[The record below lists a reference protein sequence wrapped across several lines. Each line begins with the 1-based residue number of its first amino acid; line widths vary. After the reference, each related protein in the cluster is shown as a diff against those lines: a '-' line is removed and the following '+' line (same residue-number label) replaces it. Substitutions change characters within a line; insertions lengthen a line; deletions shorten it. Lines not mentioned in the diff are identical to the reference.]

1 MDLGAIIQILTG
13 LSSLAGTG
21 MQAYQLSQQ
30 AGQPTGGPKMPT
42 AAPPVD
48 QAAMAR
54 GILPSQRA
62 NAAVNVG
69 GGISPEFLAGLV
81 AQESGSPEGAMQILE
96 DIKRNL
102 GQQAP

>member
-1 MDLGAIIQILTG
+1 MGSTASVVQALAALG
-13 LSSLAGTG
+13 GTG

-30 AGQPTGGPKMPT
+30 AGQPTGGPKMPA

-48 QAAMAR
+48 QAAIAR